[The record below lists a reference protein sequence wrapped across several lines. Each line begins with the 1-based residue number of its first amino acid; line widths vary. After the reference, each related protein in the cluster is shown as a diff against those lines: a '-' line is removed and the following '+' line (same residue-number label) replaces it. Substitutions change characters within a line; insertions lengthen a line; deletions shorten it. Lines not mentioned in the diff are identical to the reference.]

1 MAHWMLAPID
11 HRAEI
16 WRTYPVQRIVVEAP
30 DEAGARRRIAEAA
43 PPSSAAEPWLVSCP
57 DLLRRSRSWRDDE
70 RAMISAP
77 ERGILRRMNEMAAP
91 AGGGDRGG
99 FWLGLAKVAPAEAGA
114 SLEDGKVSG
123 IKTTTRSECF
133 GPLGLAIVDSPLRQ
147 PLLTRR
153 AFGVLI
159 LRLRRAA
166 VLHRAAWRYLGRRSA
181 GFLLLLP

>member
-16 WRTYPVQRIVVEAP
+16 WGTYPVQRIVVEAP

-91 AGGGDRGG
+91 AGG
-99 FWLGLAKVAPAEAGA
+99 W
-114 SLEDGKVSG
+114 
-123 IKTTTRSECF
+123 
-133 GPLGLAIVDSPLRQ
+133 
-147 PLLTRR
+147 
-153 AFGVLI
+153 
-159 LRLRRAA
+159 
-166 VLHRAAWRYLGRRSA
+166 
-181 GFLLLLP
+181 